1 MFFFVSCNN
10 DLFNKGYCIS
20 LPSKN
25 PLLVRKSLMIFR
37 YVLLVF
43 FFQWYFSKKNFKEF
57 LRDTA
62 RNVTLVMAAYFFKFD
77 FDFFFFFFFDRETR
91 CYGYGHFPLNCFNCN
106 KAFIESNQY
115 HPLVNPFVRNAPF
128 LYPLKT
134 SENCKLFWCFQGVA

>member
-43 FFQWYFSKKNFKEF
+43 FFSVMLFKKNFQRISPRYCEKRHFSDGYLF
-57 LRDTA
+57 LQVR
-62 RNVTLVMAAYFFKFD
+62 LW
-77 FDFFFFFFFDRETR
+77 FFFFFMTETR

-134 SENCKLFWCFQGVA
+134 SENCKVFWCFQGVA